1 MSRLYVRLEDEAKL
15 VVWQRD
21 EVAVERG
28 TVADLVK
35 SGVKRMRSNAPPDGV
50 DLAYGPDLLQWREIA
65 QLYDRPTFPK
75 DRPEPGVQH

>member
-1 MSRLYVRLEDEAKL
+1 MSRLFVRLEDEAKL

-35 SGVKRMRSNAPPDGV
+35 SAVRRMRSNAPPDAV
-50 DLAYGPDLLQWREIA
+50 DLAYGRDLLDWPEIA
-65 QLYDRPTFPK
+65 QLHDRPAFPK
-75 DRPEPGVQH
+75 DD

>member
-35 SGVKRMRSNAPPDGV
+35 SAVKRMRSKAPPDAV
-50 DLAYGPDLLQWREIA
+50 DLAYGSDLLHWRDIA
-65 QLYDRPTFPK
+65 QLHDRPAFPK
-75 DRPEPGVQH
+75 DDFDPSS